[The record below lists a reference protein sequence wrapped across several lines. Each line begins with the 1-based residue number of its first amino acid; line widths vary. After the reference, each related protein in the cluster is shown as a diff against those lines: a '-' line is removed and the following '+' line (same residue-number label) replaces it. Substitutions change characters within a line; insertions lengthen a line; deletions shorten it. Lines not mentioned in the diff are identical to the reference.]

1 MTTTEI
7 IRKNLFPNARCVESG
22 AQPYQVLDGQIEWRW
37 NSRSGFLLTSSK
49 DIGAFAGF
57 DVEGLEPGSEYVL
70 AVEAGWLATTDKARW
85 AIVSVHNASE
95 SNPTIVEDVNGRP
108 PAKQRLLRFTAPQ
121 DGHVHVCFRGP
132 SEVDEKIGFY
142 DIQLELAS
150 TYDAA
155 VSGGGSGSSP
165 GTPCRNCNGIRRAGG
180 AR

>member
-22 AQPYQVLDGQIEWRW
+22 AQPYQVLDGQIVWRW
-37 NSRSGFLLTSSK
+37 NSRSGFLLSSSNK
-49 DIGAFAGF
+49 DLGSFAGF

-70 AVEAGWLATTDKARW
+70 AMEAGWLATTDTARG
-85 AIVSVHNASE
+85 AIVSVNNTDE
-95 SNPTIVEDVNGRP
+95 SNTSIVSDVSGRP
-108 PAKQRLLRFTAPQ
+108 ADRQRLLRFTAPQ

-132 SEVDEKIGFY
+132 NEVDGKIEFY

-155 VSGGGSGSSP
+155 VSGGSGSSP
-165 GTPCRNCNGIRRAGG
+165 GTPCRDHSGSRRAGG